1 MVAMP
6 TAATSNGL
14 DCRPGKP
21 SAAQT
26 ADPELPQPASIP
38 RPAEGASLQ
47 DPRRLLGQASR
58 GSWAAAGPSGAW
70 LVVSVPGLFA
80 CRAHLP
86 KPCRPSGFSGGFM
99 CGGLEAG
106 RARPGCQLLGS
117 SRGRSVA
124 CGWSSSSVTLCIT
137 SVSPCPPREGRWS
150 DCVRANPLK
159 SPFNLLSAKDPLSTR
174 PHLDRTQ
181 PVNSHLTEP
190 LLTR

>member
-1 MVAMP
+1 MP

-14 DCRPGKP
+14 DCRPGSHQLLRLQTP
-21 SAAQT
+21 SRHSRPPSLARPRA
-26 ADPELPQPASIP
+26 PASKTP
-38 RPAEGASLQ
+38 AGCWVRPAGGLGHQRA
-47 DPRRLLGQASR
+47 LLEH
-58 GSWAAAGPSGAW
+58 GSWSLSPE
-70 LVVSVPGLFA
+70 PGLFA

-159 SPFNLLSAKDPLSTR
+159 SPFNLLSAKDPISTR